1 MKVVILYRPNS
12 EHGRAVDSFIRDYQT
27 THQGGRLEI
36 LDVDSR
42 DGGATASLYDVMQ
55 YPAILA
61 LRNDGS
67 LLKSWEGDMLP
78 MMDEVAY
85 YTFNSD

>member
-1 MKVVILYRPNS
+1 MLILYRPRSDHARNVES
-12 EHGRAVDSFIRDYQT
+12 FVRDFQSRHGIDHV
-27 THQGGRLEI
+27 EV

-42 DGGATASLYDVMQ
+42 DGMAMATLYDIMN

-67 LLKSWEGDMLP
+67 IVKSWEGETLP
-78 MMDEVAY
+78 LMDEVAY
-85 YTFNSD
+85 YSFSAE